1 MAQQTA
7 GTEMGGSE
15 EPSSVQPRESLALST
30 LSVGTWDL
38 SVG

>member
-7 GTEMGGSE
+7 GIEMEGSE
-15 EPSSVQPRESLALST
+15 EQSSGQPRERLALST